1 MKKYDHARD
10 GGDGCFFRDGTDG
23 DRGDVGVVPHSDEV
37 KVIRY
42 ED

>member
-1 MKKYDHARD
+1 MTMRARR
-10 GGDGCFFRDGTDG
+10 GEKGCFFQDGTDG
-23 DRGDVGVVPHSDEV
+23 DRGVVGVVPHSDEV